1 MDRELS
7 NGGGFRTNEWL
18 YLLGSMGK
26 ESMGKNIKGMGLG
39 MQIPHNNERL
49 NG

>member
-7 NGGGFRTNEWL
+7 NGRRFRANERL
-18 YLLGSMGK
+18 HLLGSMGK
-26 ESMGKNIKGMGLG
+26 EGMGKNIKGMGLG
-39 MQIPHNNERL
+39 MQISHNNKSP

>member
-7 NGGGFRTNEWL
+7 NGRELRTNERL

-26 ESMGKNIKGMGLG
+26 EGMDKNIKGMGLG
-39 MQIPHNNERL
+39 MQLPHNNKRP

>member
-7 NGGGFRTNEWL
+7 NGRELRANERL
-18 YLLGSMGK
+18 HLLRSMGK

-39 MQIPHNNERL
+39 MQISHNNERP

>member
-7 NGGGFRTNEWL
+7 NGRKLRTNERL

-26 ESMGKNIKGMGLG
+26 GGMGKNIKEMGLG
-39 MQIPHNNERL
+39 MQIPHNNKRL